1 MSIDTTKKA
10 DFEGFESFN
19 LKRNPTSPRTLFG
32 LIMSGIAGLF
42 TLLAIIPLF
51 IILTYLLTKG
61 ISSLSLSV
69 FTELPPPPMVDGGG
83 FGNAILGTV
92 IMVGIGALI
101 SVPIGVMAAIYLSE
115 FNEGKAAEWIR
126 FATNVLSGVPSIIV
140 GVFAYSAVVLNG
152 IILRIPSRF
161 TRRIIEITIIPRGYS
176 AWAGGFALAILMLPI
191 IIRTAEES
199 LKLVPQEVRQASV
212 GIGANQY
219 QTVFRVVLPAALP
232 AIITGVT
239 LSVARAAGETAPLL
253 FTALFTQYWPN
264 WDNMLVEP
272 TASLA
277 VLVYNFAIVPF
288 KNQQDL
294 AWAAAFILVLLV
306 LFTSIISRVATA
318 KRTY

>member
-1 MSIDTTKKA
+1 MAINTKKS
-10 DFEGFESFN
+10 DSGFEAVN

-42 TLLAIIPLF
+42 TLLAIIPLI
-51 IILTYLLTKG
+51 IILSYLLTKG

-92 IMVGIGALI
+92 IMVGIAALI

-140 GVFAYSAVVLNG
+140 GVFAYSAVVL
-152 IILRIPSRF
+152 
-161 TRRIIEITIIPRGYS
+161 TTKEYS

-191 IIRTAEES
+191 IVRTTDES

-219 QTVFRVVLPAALP
+219 QTVLQVVLPAAIP

-239 LSVARAAGETAPLL
+239 LAVARAAGETAPLL
-253 FTALFTQYWPN
+253 FTALFTQFWPN
-264 WDNMLVEP
+264 WDNLLVEP
-272 TASLA
+272 TASLS

-288 KNQQDL
+288 QNQQDL
-294 AWAAAFILVLLV
+294 AWGAAFILVLLV
-306 LFTSIISRVATA
+306 LLTSIISRLATA